1 MRRDPNLRTNA
12 FPLEVVERWMQ
23 AVIVHPGEVQEALA
37 SEEASRALPA
47 GSLEELVKPSA
58 TLTAEERV
66 AIYRE
71 MYLLRMREAL
81 AADYPV
87 THYLLG
93 EEAFSALVRDYLQRY
108 PSRSYTLNRLG
119 DHLPQFY
126 LDEPERAGA
135 AFLHDLTSAELALA
149 QAYEEAESPVL
160 TPDAVLAVPVE
171 AWPQVRLVPVSSL
184 RLLALRHPVLPS
196 MEACR
201 LELPCPKPR
210 CGGTWL
216 AVWRKDYTLHQRRL
230 SRAEH
235 HLLRALAAG
244 LPLGQALEETAAS
257 LKGSDASK
265 RIRTWFRTFVAE
277 GLFSRIDLR
286 GWQP

>member
-1 MRRDPNLRTNA
+1 MRRDPNLRTSA
-12 FPLEVVERWMQ
+12 FPLDVVQRWLQ
-23 AVIVHPGEVQEALA
+23 AVIVHPGGLQEALA
-37 SEEASRALPA
+37 SEEASRELPA
-47 GSLEELVKPSA
+47 GSLEDLVKPSA
-58 TLTAEERV
+58 TLTAEARV
-66 AIYRE
+66 AIYHE
-71 MYLLRMREAL
+71 MVLLRMREAL

-87 THYLLG
+87 TQYLLG
-93 EEAFSALVRDYLQRY
+93 EEAFTALVRDYLQRY

-160 TPDAVLAVPVE
+160 TPDAVLAVPAA
-171 AWPQVRLVPVSSL
+171 AWPQVRLVPVASL
-184 RLLALRHPVLPS
+184 RLLALRHPVLPF

-201 LELPCPKPR
+201 LELPCPTPR
-210 CGGTWL
+210 SGATWL
-216 AVWRKDYTLHQRRL
+216 AVWRKDYTLHRRRL

-235 HLLRALAAG
+235 RLLHALAAG
-244 LPLGQALEETAAS
+244 LPLGQALVETAAS

-265 RIRTWFRTFVAE
+265 RIRRWFRTFVAE

-286 GWQP
+286 GCQP